1 MSSNPANPGNLP
13 VLVNL
18 DTQERYVLDGP
29 LVTFGRAPENHIV
42 LPDDGY
48 ASASH
53 AKIFFDQGRWWL
65 EDLMSSNGTAVNDQI
80 ISSLHALMPQD
91 RIKVGR
97 TTFRI
102 E

>member
-1 MSSNPANPGNLP
+1 
-13 VLVNL
+13 
-18 DTQERYVLDGP
+18 
-29 LVTFGRAPENHIV
+29 V

>member
-29 LVTFGRAPENHIV
+29 LVTLGRAPENHIV

-91 RIKVGR
+91 CIKVGR

>member
-1 MSSNPANPGNLP
+1 MSSNPSNAPRLP

-18 DTQERYVLDGP
+18 TTDERYTLDGP
-29 LVTFGRAPENHIV
+29 SISLGRAPENTVI

-48 ASASH
+48 ASGNH
-53 AKIFFDQGRWWL
+53 ARIFWDQGRWWV
-65 EDLMSSNGTAVNDQI
+65 EDLMSSNGTSVNDQLI
-80 ISSLHALMPQD
+80 TTPRELAPHD
-91 RIKVGR
+91 VIKVGR